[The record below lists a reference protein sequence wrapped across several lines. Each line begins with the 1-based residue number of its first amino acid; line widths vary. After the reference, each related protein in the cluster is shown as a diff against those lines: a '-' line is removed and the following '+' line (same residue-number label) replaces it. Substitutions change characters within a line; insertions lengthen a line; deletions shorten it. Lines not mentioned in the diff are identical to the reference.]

1 MKLCF
6 TSGAQDVSLQSLNTD
21 VTSGR
26 KVCPGLSLMFEC
38 KGTDLSFLEFQING
52 MEIEPNFNTGDDLG
66 ERNSSSGPYTLEL
79 VSNQARRIANI
90 TARLITSVSSLMST
104 DEITCETLGRN
115 SSIILNYT
123 LRGIY
128 TELLYILYYRLLLLL
143 TILYMIH

>member
-26 KVCPGLSLMFEC
+26 EVCPGLSLMFEC

-52 MEIEPNFNTGDDLG
+52 MEIEPNFNIGDVPG

-79 VSNQARRIANI
+79 VSIDVDQARRVSNMTVRLRTNI
-90 TARLITSVSSLMST
+90 SSLMST
-104 DEITCETLGRN
+104 DKITCATLGRN
-115 SSIILNYT
+115 SSTMLNYT
-123 LRGIY
+123 LRGTY
-128 TELLYILYYRLLLLL
+128 TELLYIIY
-143 TILYMIH
+143 